1 MRPLT
6 RFFSFRDL
14 GPVHLVRG
22 LSQGTTMKGAAAH
35 AFGTQARAT
44 ASFDAG
50 VAAAARGGPAGHTVA
65 GRRRPLRRDWGG
77 KNSCGQRVRGSR

>member
-22 LSQGTTMKGAAAH
+22 LSQGTTMKGAAAR

-44 ASFDAG
+44 ASSTRAW
-50 VAAAARGGPAGHTVA
+50 RPRREA
-65 GRRRPLRRDWGG
+65 GRPGTRLQGG
-77 KNSCGQRVRGSR
+77 GLLGAIGGVKTVVVKGFEAPAD